1 MFSKPQAWLLL
12 LALCVFGQLQAQ
24 SPYGNFNIQFN
35 LMAGNQALRLN
46 TEPVYHNVSGET
58 YNFTLFN
65 FFVSNI
71 KLKTCSGGEYVVPQN
86 DSYFLVR
93 ASDAPS
99 QLIQLKNVPS
109 DDYTGISFVIGVDSL
124 RNTMDLAQRTG
135 VLDPAFGERDGNM
148 YWSWNSGYIFV
159 KMEGLSA
166 QAKADRAG
174 NQKFRY
180 HIGGFGGMIS
190 KSTNNIRNFSEAF
203 MDQAATVGQG
213 TTTTLNINVDANKLF
228 DGPNTIS
235 IAKNTTVM
243 SGDVSGQI
251 ANNHS
256 SMFKVGQIVN
266 PKAQ

>member
-1 MFSKPQAWLLL
+1 MFSKPHALLLL

-24 SPYGNFNIQFN
+24 NSVGNVNIQFN

-46 TEPVYHNVSGET
+46 TEQIYHNATGET

-71 KLKTCSGGEYVVPQN
+71 KLKTRNGGEYVVPQN

-159 KMEGLSA
+159 KMEGLST

-190 KSTNNIRNFSEAF
+190 KSTNNLRNFSEAF
-203 MDQAATVGQG
+203 GEQVATVGQG
-213 TTTTLNINVDANKLF
+213 TNTTLNINVDANKLF

-243 SGDVSGQI
+243 SGDVSVQI

>member
-1 MFSKPQAWLLL
+1 MQIKAQFLMLWL
-12 LALCVFGQLQAQ
+12 AFGVSSSLFAQ
-24 SPYGNFNIQFN
+24 NSGGNFNIQFQ
-35 LMAGNQALRLN
+35 LMAGEQALRLN
-46 TEPVYHNVSGET
+46 TEQVYHNATGES

-71 KLKTCSGGEYVVPQN
+71 KLKTRSGAEYIVPQS

-93 ASDAPS
+93 ASDAAS
-99 QLIQLKNVPS
+99 QSIQLKNVPS

-124 RNTMDLAQRTG
+124 RNTMDLSERTG

-190 KSTNNIRNFSEAF
+190 KSTNNLRNFSEAF
-203 MDQAATVGQG
+203 VDQVATVGKG

-243 SGDVSGQI
+243 SGDVSVLI